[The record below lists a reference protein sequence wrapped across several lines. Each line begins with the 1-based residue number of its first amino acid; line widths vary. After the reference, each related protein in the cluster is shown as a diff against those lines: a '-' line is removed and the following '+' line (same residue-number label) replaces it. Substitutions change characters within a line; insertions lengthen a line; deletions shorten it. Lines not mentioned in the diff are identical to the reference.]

1 LNVEGS
7 LEMIAATENR
17 LDAIRSAF
25 PKEGL
30 FAEKDWLLS
39 PDAFPIEKKF
49 LAELEQ
55 LGHRLFVFQRACNQ
69 LYQLSIKGKQPA
81 WVARYL
87 DAGKPKEL
95 IEFSRRKE
103 IRDDLPRVIRP
114 DLILTEKDY
123 IIAEID
129 SVPGGIGLTGWL
141 NQTYSKFDSEIIG
154 GADGMLD
161 GFRTVLPNGGDIV
174 ISQEAAT
181 YRPEMEWIAAR
192 LNQKIPDTRSSRL
205 DEKRIRSAEN
215 PTVAAGVD
223 RGPHRNASL
232 AGIADPGYSWRVVA
246 AENYEPQD
254 GRAVYRFFELF
265 DLPNIPGIEN
275 TLRANAEGG
284 ITITPPIKPYL
295 EEKMWFALFWMHPLR
310 EFWRRELGEKYFSK
324 LQEVIPYSW
333 LLDPTPL
340 PQHAVI
346 PRLEI
351 HDWREAARFS
361 QKDRDLL
368 LKVSGFSPLGWGSRG
383 IALGADLPHA
393 EWEKRIEH
401 ALETFESSPT
411 IMQRFRKGS
420 LFDHPYWDP
429 DSGELKTMK
438 GRVRLCPY
446 YFVEADRVKLR
457 GALATIAPADK
468 KFVHGMSDAILVPSK
483 V

>member
-1 LNVEGS
+1 MQVQEQ
-7 LEMIAATENR
+7 ADR
-17 LDAIRSAF
+17 LTTIRAAF

-30 FAEKDWLLS
+30 FAEKEWLLS
-39 PDAFPIEKKF
+39 PDAFPIDKKS
-49 LAELEQ
+49 LADLEQ

-69 LYQLSIKGKQPA
+69 LYQLSVKGKQPE

-129 SVPGGIGLTGWL
+129 SVPGGIGLTDWL
-141 NQTYSKFDSEIIG
+141 NRTYSSFENDIIG
-154 GADGMLD
+154 GANGMFE
-161 GFRTVLPNGGDIV
+161 GFRAVAPTGADIV
-174 ISQEAAT
+174 ISQESAT
-181 YRPEMEWIAAR
+181 YRPEMEWLSAQ
-192 LNQKIPDTRSSRL
+192 LNQRAVAGGDDSGSAGTL
-205 DEKRIRSAEN
+205 RSA
-215 PTVAAGVD
+215 GV
-223 RGPHRNASL
+223 NA
-232 AGIADPGYSWRVVA
+232 PGYNWRVVP
-246 AENYEPQD
+246 AENYEPHD

-265 DLPNIPGIEN
+265 DLPNIPGIEK
-275 TLRANAEGG
+275 TLQANAEGR
-284 ITITPPIKPYL
+284 IAVTPPIKPYL
-295 EEKMWFALFWMHPLR
+295 EEKMWFALFWLQPLR
-310 EFWRRELGEKYFSK
+310 EFWRRELGDKYFIK

-351 HDWREAARFS
+351 HDWREAAKFS

-383 IALGADLPHA
+383 IALGSDLPHA
-393 EWEKRIEH
+393 DWEKRIEH
-401 ALETFESSPT
+401 ALATFESSPT
-411 IMQRFRKGS
+411 ILQRFHKGR
-420 LFDHPYWDP
+420 LFEHSYWDP
-429 DSGELKTMK
+429 DSGEVKIMK

-446 YFVEADRVKLR
+446 YFVETDRVRLR

-468 KFVHGMSDAILVPSK
+468 KFLHGMSEAILVPSK
-483 V
+483 AK

>member
-1 LNVEGS
+1 MQVQEQADRL
-7 LEMIAATENR
+7 AT
-17 LDAIRSAF
+17 IRAAF

-30 FAEKDWLLS
+30 FAEKQWLLS
-39 PDAFPIEKKF
+39 PDAFPIEKKS
-49 LAELEQ
+49 LADLEQ
-55 LGHRLFVFQRACNQ
+55 LGHRLFIFQRACNQ
-69 LYQLSIKGKQPA
+69 LYQLSVKGKQPE

-114 DLILTEKDY
+114 DLILTEKGY

-141 NQTYSKFDSEIIG
+141 NQTYSFFENDILG
-154 GADGMLD
+154 GANGMLE
-161 GFRTVLPNGGDIV
+161 GFRAVVPNGADIV
-174 ISQEAAT
+174 VSQESAT
-181 YRPEMEWIAAR
+181 YRPEMEWLAAR
-192 LNQKIPDTRSSRL
+192 LNQTAVDGGTDSGSDQPGS
-205 DEKRIRSAEN
+205 
-215 PTVAAGVD
+215 AGV
-223 RGPHRNASL
+223 NA
-232 AGIADPGYSWRVVA
+232 PGYSWRVMP
-246 AENYEPQD
+246 AEDYQPHD

-275 TLRANAEGG
+275 TIRANADGRV
-284 ITITPPIKPYL
+284 TITPPIKPYL
-295 EEKMWFALFWMHPLR
+295 EEKMWFALFWLQPLR
-310 EFWRRELGEKYFSK
+310 EFWRRELGEKYFIK
-324 LQEVIPYSW
+324 LQEIIPYSW

-351 HDWREAARFS
+351 HDWREAAKFS

-383 IALGADLPHA
+383 IALGSDLPHA
-393 EWEKRIEH
+393 DWEKRIEH
-401 ALETFESSPT
+401 ALATFESSLT
-411 IMQRFRKGS
+411 ILQRFHKGR
-420 LFDHPYWDP
+420 LFEQSYWDA
-429 DSGELKTMK
+429 DSGERKVMK

-446 YFVEADRVKLR
+446 YFVEHDRVKLR

-468 KFVHGMSDAILVPSK
+468 KFLHGMSEAILVPSK
-483 V
+483 AQ